1 MTSIIGRAGQS
12 IRSEKYEKMIERFTQ
27 MGNLLDGDGSRPVPY
42 LGNRSRCK
50 AVLEKYGFSFRK
62 KFGQNF
68 LIDESVLL
76 GIIDTAGITKDDY
89 VLEIGP
95 GIGTLTQYLATYA
108 GKVCA
113 VEIDRALLPILE
125 DTLAGWDNVTV
136 LNADILKTDIRAIA
150 ERENGGRPLKVC
162 ANLPYYI
169 TTPILMGLFE
179 SGAPFS
185 ELTVM
190 VQKEVA
196 ERMIAE
202 PGSKA
207 YGALSLA
214 VRYFTEPKI
223 AFIVDPGSF
232 MPRPKVQSAVVHMK
246 RHASPPVDVKDEQM
260 LFDVIRASFN
270 ERRKTLQNGIADYGL
285 FSYSKEQAGLA
296 LDACGLDRRVRG
308 EKLALADFARLAD
321 VLVDMR

>member
-1 MTSIIGRAGQS
+1 MPT
-12 IRSEKYEKMIERFTQ
+12 
-27 MGNLLDGDGSRPVPY
+27 PY
-42 LGNRSRCK
+42 LGNRARCT
-50 AVLEKYGFSFRK
+50 AVLKKYGFSFRK
-62 KFGQNF
+62 KYGQNF
-68 LIDESVLL
+68 LIDESVLE
-76 GIIDTAGITKDDY
+76 GIIDTAEITKDDF

-108 GKVCA
+108 GRVCA

-125 DTLAGWDNVTV
+125 DTLSGWNNVTV

-150 ERENGGRPLKVC
+150 EKENGGNPLKVC

-185 ELTVM
+185 QLTVM

-202 PGSKA
+202 PGSKT

-214 VRYFTEPKI
+214 VRYYTDPEI
-223 AFIVDPGSF
+223 SFIVEPESF
-232 MPRPKVQSAVVHMK
+232 MPRPKVESAIVHMK
-246 RHASPPVDVKDEQM
+246 RHNTPPVSVKDEKM

-270 ERRKTLQNGIADYGL
+270 ERRKTLQNGIANYAG
-285 FSYSKEQAGLA
+285 FSYSKEQVGEA
-296 LDACGLDRRVRG
+296 LDKCGLERTVRG
-308 EKLALADFARLAD
+308 EKLSLEEFARLAD
-321 VLVDMR
+321 VLSEM

>member
-1 MTSIIGRAGQS
+1 MP
-12 IRSEKYEKMIERFTQ
+12 
-27 MGNLLDGDGSRPVPY
+27 NPY
-42 LGNRSRCK
+42 LGNRARCT
-50 AVLEKYGFSFRK
+50 AVLKKYGFSFRK
-62 KFGQNF
+62 KYGQNF
-68 LIDESVLL
+68 LIDESVLE
-76 GIIDTAGITKDDY
+76 GIIDTAEITKDDF

-108 GKVCA
+108 GRVCA

-125 DTLAGWDNVTV
+125 DTLSGWDNVTV

-150 ERENGGRPLKVC
+150 EEENGGAPLKVC

-185 ELTVM
+185 QLTVM

-202 PGSKA
+202 PGSKT

-214 VRYFTEPKI
+214 VRYYTDPEI
-223 AFIVDPGSF
+223 SFIVEPESF
-232 MPRPKVQSAVVHMK
+232 MPRPKVESAIVHMK
-246 RHASPPVDVKDEQM
+246 RHSTPPVSVKDEKM

-270 ERRKTLQNGIADYGL
+270 ERRKTLQNGIANYAG
-285 FSYSKEQAGLA
+285 FSYSKEQVGEA
-296 LDACGLDRRVRG
+296 LDKCGIERTVRG
-308 EKLALADFARLAD
+308 EKLSLEEFARLAD
-321 VLVDMR
+321 VLSEM

>member
-1 MTSIIGRAGQS
+1 MPT
-12 IRSEKYEKMIERFTQ
+12 
-27 MGNLLDGDGSRPVPY
+27 PY
-42 LGNRSRCK
+42 LGNRARCT
-50 AVLEKYGFSFRK
+50 AVLKKYGFSFRK
-62 KFGQNF
+62 KYGQNF
-68 LIDESVLL
+68 LIDESVLE
-76 GIIDTAGITKDDY
+76 GIIDTAEITKDDF

-108 GKVCA
+108 GRVCA

-125 DTLAGWDNVTV
+125 DTLSGWDNVTV

-150 ERENGGRPLKVC
+150 EKENGGAPLKVC

-185 ELTVM
+185 QLTVM

-202 PGSKA
+202 PGSKT

-214 VRYFTEPKI
+214 VRYYTNPEI
-223 AFIVDPGSF
+223 SFIVEPESF
-232 MPRPKVQSAVVHMK
+232 MPRPKVESAIVHMK
-246 RHASPPVDVKDEQM
+246 RHSTPPVSVKDEKM

-270 ERRKTLQNGIADYGL
+270 ERRKTLQNGIANYAG
-285 FSYSKEQAGLA
+285 FSYSKEQVGEA
-296 LDACGLDRRVRG
+296 LDKCGLERTVRG
-308 EKLALADFARLAD
+308 EKLSLEEFARLAD
-321 VLVDMR
+321 VLSEM

>member
-1 MTSIIGRAGQS
+1 MPA
-12 IRSEKYEKMIERFTQ
+12 
-27 MGNLLDGDGSRPVPY
+27 PY
-42 LGNRSRCK
+42 LGNRSQCT
-50 AVLEKYGFSFRK
+50 AVLKKYGFSFRK
-62 KFGQNF
+62 KYGQNF
-68 LIDESVLL
+68 LIDESVLE
-76 GIIDTAGITKDDY
+76 GIISAANITGDDF

-113 VEIDRALLPILE
+113 VEIDRTLLPILE

-136 LNADILKTDIRAIA
+136 LNADILKTDIPAIA
-150 ERENGGRPLKVC
+150 ERENGGKPIKVC

-179 SGAPFS
+179 CGAPFS

-196 ERMIAE
+196 ERMVTE
-202 PGSKA
+202 PGSKT

-214 VRYFTEPKI
+214 VRYYTEPEI
-223 AFIVDPGSF
+223 SFIVEPESF
-232 MPRPKVQSAVVHMK
+232 MPRPKVQSAIVHMK
-246 RHASPPVDVKDEQM
+246 RHDTPPVEVRDEKM

-270 ERRKTLQNGIADYGL
+270 ERRKTLQNGIVNYAG
-285 FSYSKEQAGLA
+285 FSFSKDQVGLA
-296 LDACGLDRRVRG
+296 LDKCGFDRTVRG
-308 EKLALADFARLAD
+308 EKLSLEDFARLSDA
-321 VLVDMR
+321 LMDM

>member
-1 MTSIIGRAGQS
+1 
-12 IRSEKYEKMIERFTQ
+12 
-27 MGNLLDGDGSRPVPY
+27 
-42 LGNRSRCK
+42 
-50 AVLEKYGFSFRK
+50 VLKKYGFSFRK
-62 KFGQNF
+62 KYGQNF
-68 LIDESVLL
+68 LIDESVLE
-76 GIIDTAGITKDDY
+76 GIIDTAEITKDDF

-108 GKVCA
+108 GRVCA

-125 DTLAGWDNVTV
+125 DTLSGWDNVTV

-150 ERENGGRPLKVC
+150 EEENGGAPLKVC

-185 ELTVM
+185 QLTVM

-202 PGSKA
+202 PGSKT

-214 VRYFTEPKI
+214 VRYYTDPEI
-223 AFIVDPGSF
+223 SFIVEPESF
-232 MPRPKVQSAVVHMK
+232 MPRPKVESAIVHMK
-246 RHASPPVDVKDEQM
+246 RHSTPPVSVKDEKM

-270 ERRKTLQNGIADYGL
+270 ERRKTLQNGIANYAG
-285 FSYSKEQAGLA
+285 FSYSKEQVGEA
-296 LDACGLDRRVRG
+296 LDKCGLERTVRG
-308 EKLALADFARLAD
+308 EKLSLEEFARLAD
-321 VLVDMR
+321 VLSEV

>member
-1 MTSIIGRAGQS
+1 MPT
-12 IRSEKYEKMIERFTQ
+12 
-27 MGNLLDGDGSRPVPY
+27 PY
-42 LGNRSRCK
+42 LGNRARCTE
-50 AVLEKYGFSFRK
+50 VLKKYGFSFRK
-62 KFGQNF
+62 KYGQNF
-68 LIDESVLL
+68 LIDESVLE
-76 GIIDTAGITKDDY
+76 GIIDTAEITKDDF

-108 GKVCA
+108 GRVCA

-125 DTLAGWDNVTV
+125 DTLSGWDNVTV

-150 ERENGGRPLKVC
+150 EKENSGAPLKLC

-185 ELTVM
+185 QLTVM

-202 PGSKA
+202 PGSKT

-214 VRYFTEPKI
+214 VRYYTNPEI
-223 AFIVDPGSF
+223 SFIVEPESF
-232 MPRPKVQSAVVHMK
+232 MPRPKVESAIVHMK
-246 RHASPPVDVKDEQM
+246 RHSTPPVSVKDEKM

-270 ERRKTLQNGIADYGL
+270 ERRKTLQNGIANYAG
-285 FSYSKEQAGLA
+285 FSYSKEQVGEA
-296 LDACGLDRRVRG
+296 LDKCGLERTVRG
-308 EKLALADFARLAD
+308 EKLSLEVFARLAD
-321 VLVDMR
+321 VLSEM

>member
-1 MTSIIGRAGQS
+1 MPT
-12 IRSEKYEKMIERFTQ
+12 
-27 MGNLLDGDGSRPVPY
+27 PY
-42 LGNRSRCK
+42 LGNRARCT
-50 AVLEKYGFSFRK
+50 AVLKKYGFSFRK
-62 KFGQNF
+62 KYGQNF
-68 LIDESVLL
+68 LIDESVLE
-76 GIIDTAGITKDDY
+76 GIIDTAEITKDDF

-108 GKVCA
+108 GRVCA

-125 DTLAGWDNVTV
+125 DTLSGWDNVTV

-150 ERENGGRPLKVC
+150 EEENGGAPLKVC

-185 ELTVM
+185 QLTVM

-202 PGSKA
+202 PGSKT

-214 VRYFTEPKI
+214 VRYYTDPEI
-223 AFIVDPGSF
+223 SFIVEPESF
-232 MPRPKVQSAVVHMK
+232 MPRPKVESAIVHMK
-246 RHASPPVDVKDEQM
+246 RHSTPPVSVKDEKM

-270 ERRKTLQNGIADYGL
+270 ERRKTLQNGIANYAG
-285 FSYSKEQAGLA
+285 FSYSKEQVGEA
-296 LDACGLDRRVRG
+296 LDKCGLERTVRG
-308 EKLALADFARLAD
+308 EKLSLEVFARLAD
-321 VLVDMR
+321 VLSEM

>member
-1 MTSIIGRAGQS
+1 MPT
-12 IRSEKYEKMIERFTQ
+12 
-27 MGNLLDGDGSRPVPY
+27 PY
-42 LGNRSRCK
+42 LGNRARCT
-50 AVLEKYGFSFRK
+50 AVLKKYGFSFRK
-62 KFGQNF
+62 KYGQNF
-68 LIDESVLL
+68 LIDESVLE
-76 GIIDTAGITKDDY
+76 GIIDTAEITKDDF

-108 GKVCA
+108 GRVCA

-125 DTLAGWDNVTV
+125 DTLSGWDNVTV

-150 ERENGGRPLKVC
+150 EKENSGAPLKLC

-185 ELTVM
+185 QLTVM

-202 PGSKA
+202 PGSKT

-214 VRYFTEPKI
+214 VRYYTNPEI
-223 AFIVDPGSF
+223 SFIVEPESF
-232 MPRPKVQSAVVHMK
+232 MPRPKVESAIVHMK
-246 RHASPPVDVKDEQM
+246 RHSTPPVSVKDEKM

-270 ERRKTLQNGIADYGL
+270 ERRKTLQNGIANYAG
-285 FSYSKEQAGLA
+285 FSYSKEQVGEA
-296 LDACGLDRRVRG
+296 LDKCGLERTVRG
-308 EKLALADFARLAD
+308 EKLSLEEFARLAD
-321 VLVDMR
+321 VLSEM

>member
-1 MTSIIGRAGQS
+1 ML
-12 IRSEKYEKMIERFTQ
+12 K
-27 MGNLLDGDGSRPVPY
+27 
-42 LGNRSRCK
+42 
-50 AVLEKYGFSFRK
+50 KYGFSFRK
-62 KFGQNF
+62 KYGQNF
-68 LIDESVLL
+68 LIDESVLE
-76 GIIDTAGITKDDY
+76 GIIDTAEITKDDF

-108 GKVCA
+108 GRVCA

-125 DTLAGWDNVTV
+125 DTLSGWDNVTV

-150 ERENGGRPLKVC
+150 EKENGGAPLKLC

-185 ELTVM
+185 QLTVM

-202 PGSKA
+202 PGSKT

-214 VRYFTEPKI
+214 VRYYTNPEI
-223 AFIVDPGSF
+223 SFIVEPESF
-232 MPRPKVQSAVVHMK
+232 MPRPKVESAIVHMK
-246 RHASPPVDVKDEQM
+246 RHSTPPVSVKDEKM

-270 ERRKTLQNGIADYGL
+270 ERRKTLQNGIANYAG
-285 FSYSKEQAGLA
+285 FSYSKEQVGEA
-296 LDACGLDRRVRG
+296 LDKCGLERTVRG
-308 EKLALADFARLAD
+308 EKLSLEEFARLAD
-321 VLVDMR
+321 VLSEM

>member
-1 MTSIIGRAGQS
+1 MPT
-12 IRSEKYEKMIERFTQ
+12 
-27 MGNLLDGDGSRPVPY
+27 PY
-42 LGNRSRCK
+42 LGNRARCTE
-50 AVLEKYGFSFRK
+50 VLKKYGFSFRK
-62 KFGQNF
+62 KYGQNF
-68 LIDESVLL
+68 LIDESVLE
-76 GIIDTAGITKDDY
+76 GIIDTAEITKDDF

-108 GKVCA
+108 GRVCA

-125 DTLAGWDNVTV
+125 DTLSGWDNVTV

-150 ERENGGRPLKVC
+150 EKENGGAPLKLC

-185 ELTVM
+185 QLTVM

-202 PGSKA
+202 PGSKT

-214 VRYFTEPKI
+214 VRYYTDPEI
-223 AFIVDPGSF
+223 SFIVEPESF
-232 MPRPKVQSAVVHMK
+232 MPRPKVESAIVHMK
-246 RHASPPVDVKDEQM
+246 RHSTPPVSVKDEKM

-270 ERRKTLQNGIADYGL
+270 ERRKTLQNGIANYAG
-285 FSYSKEQAGLA
+285 FSYSKEQVGEA
-296 LDACGLDRRVRG
+296 LDKCGLERTVRG
-308 EKLALADFARLAD
+308 EKLSLEEFARLAD
-321 VLVDMR
+321 VLSEM

>member
-1 MTSIIGRAGQS
+1 MPT
-12 IRSEKYEKMIERFTQ
+12 
-27 MGNLLDGDGSRPVPY
+27 PY
-42 LGNRSRCK
+42 LGNRARCTE
-50 AVLEKYGFSFRK
+50 VLKKYGFSFRK
-62 KFGQNF
+62 KYGQNF
-68 LIDESVLL
+68 LIDESVLE
-76 GIIDTAGITKDDY
+76 GIIDTAEITKDDF

-108 GKVCA
+108 GRVCA

-125 DTLAGWDNVTV
+125 DTLSGWDNVTV

-150 ERENGGRPLKVC
+150 EKENSGAPLKLC

-185 ELTVM
+185 QLTVM

-202 PGSKA
+202 PGSKT

-214 VRYFTEPKI
+214 VRYYTDPEI
-223 AFIVDPGSF
+223 SFIVEPESF
-232 MPRPKVQSAVVHMK
+232 MPRPKVESAIVHMK
-246 RHASPPVDVKDEQM
+246 RHSTPPVSVKDEKM

-270 ERRKTLQNGIADYGL
+270 ERRKTLQNGIANYAG
-285 FSYSKEQAGLA
+285 FSYSKEQGGEA
-296 LDACGLDRRVRG
+296 LDKCGLERTVRG
-308 EKLALADFARLAD
+308 EKLSLEEFARLAD
-321 VLVDMR
+321 VLSEM

>member
-1 MTSIIGRAGQS
+1 MPT
-12 IRSEKYEKMIERFTQ
+12 
-27 MGNLLDGDGSRPVPY
+27 PY
-42 LGNRSRCK
+42 LGNRARCT
-50 AVLEKYGFSFRK
+50 AVLKKYGFSFRK
-62 KFGQNF
+62 KYGQNF
-68 LIDESVLL
+68 LIDESVLE
-76 GIIDTAGITKDDY
+76 GIIDTAEITKDDF

-108 GKVCA
+108 GRVCA

-125 DTLAGWDNVTV
+125 DTLSGWDNVTV

-150 ERENGGRPLKVC
+150 EEENGGAPLKVC

-185 ELTVM
+185 QLTVM

-202 PGSKA
+202 PGSKT

-214 VRYFTEPKI
+214 VRYYTNPEI
-223 AFIVDPGSF
+223 SFIVEPESF
-232 MPRPKVQSAVVHMK
+232 MPRPKVESAIVHMK
-246 RHASPPVDVKDEQM
+246 RHSTPPVSVKDEKM

-270 ERRKTLQNGIADYGL
+270 ERRKTLQNGIANYAG
-285 FSYSKEQAGLA
+285 FSYSKDQVGEA
-296 LDACGLDRRVRG
+296 LDKCGLERTVRG
-308 EKLALADFARLAD
+308 EKLSLEEFARLAD
-321 VLVDMR
+321 VLSEM

>member
-1 MTSIIGRAGQS
+1 MPT
-12 IRSEKYEKMIERFTQ
+12 
-27 MGNLLDGDGSRPVPY
+27 PY
-42 LGNRSRCK
+42 LGNPARCTE
-50 AVLEKYGFSFRK
+50 VLKKYGFSFRK
-62 KFGQNF
+62 KYGQNF
-68 LIDESVLL
+68 LIDESVLE
-76 GIIDTAGITKDDY
+76 GIIDTAEITKDDF

-108 GKVCA
+108 GRVCA

-125 DTLAGWDNVTV
+125 DTLSGWDNVTV

-150 ERENGGRPLKVC
+150 EKENGGAPLKLC

-185 ELTVM
+185 QLTVM

-202 PGSKA
+202 PGSKT

-214 VRYFTEPKI
+214 VRYYTNPEI
-223 AFIVDPGSF
+223 SFIVEPESF
-232 MPRPKVQSAVVHMK
+232 MPRPKVESAIVHMK
-246 RHASPPVDVKDEQM
+246 RHSTPPVSVKDEKM

-270 ERRKTLQNGIADYGL
+270 ERRKTLQNGIANYAG
-285 FSYSKEQAGLA
+285 FSYSKEQVGEA
-296 LDACGLDRRVRG
+296 LDKCGLERTVRG
-308 EKLALADFARLAD
+308 EKLSLEEFARLAD
-321 VLVDMR
+321 VLSEM

>member
-1 MTSIIGRAGQS
+1 MENEQE
-12 IRSEKYEKMIERFTQ
+12 EKR
-27 MGNLLDGDGSRPVPY
+27 GSTPY
-42 LGNRSRCK
+42 LGNRSQCK

-68 LIDESVLL
+68 LIDNSVLT
-76 GIIDTAGITKDDY
+76 GIIDAAGITKNDC

-95 GIGTLTQYLATYA
+95 GIGTMTQYLASYA
-108 GKVCA
+108 RQVIA

-125 DTLAGWDNVTV
+125 DTLAGWNNVTV
-136 LNADILKTDIRAIA
+136 LNADILKTDIRAVA
-150 ERENGGRPLKVC
+150 ERFNGGKPLKVC

-185 ELTVM
+185 DLTVM

-202 PGSKA
+202 PGSKT

-214 VRYFTEPKI
+214 VRYYTDPEI
-223 AFIVDPGSF
+223 SFIVKPESF
-232 MPRPKVQSAVVHMK
+232 MPRPKVDSAVVHME
-246 RHASPPVDVKDEQM
+246 RHAAAPVKVKDEEM
-260 LFDVIRASFN
+260 LFQVIRASFN
-270 ERRKTLQNGIADYGL
+270 ERRKTLANGIADYAGL
-285 FSYSKEQAGLA
+285 PYSKEQVHAA
-296 LDACGLDRRVRG
+296 LDLCGIDRRVRG
-308 EKLALADFARLAD
+308 EKLALAEFARLTD
-321 VLVDMR
+321 TLGEL

>member
-1 MTSIIGRAGQS
+1 MPT
-12 IRSEKYEKMIERFTQ
+12 
-27 MGNLLDGDGSRPVPY
+27 PY
-42 LGNRSRCK
+42 LGNRARCTE
-50 AVLEKYGFSFRK
+50 VLKKYGFSFRK
-62 KFGQNF
+62 KYGQNF
-68 LIDESVLL
+68 LIDESVLE
-76 GIIDTAGITKDDY
+76 GIIDTAEITKDDF

-108 GKVCA
+108 GRVCA

-125 DTLAGWDNVTV
+125 DTLSGWDNVTV

-150 ERENGGRPLKVC
+150 EKENSGAPLKLC

-185 ELTVM
+185 QLTVM

-202 PGSKA
+202 PGSKT

-214 VRYFTEPKI
+214 VRYYTNPEI
-223 AFIVDPGSF
+223 SFIVEPESF
-232 MPRPKVQSAVVHMK
+232 MPRPKVESAIVHMK
-246 RHASPPVDVKDEQM
+246 RHSTPPVSVKDEKM

-270 ERRKTLQNGIADYGL
+270 ERRKTLQNGIANYAG
-285 FSYSKEQAGLA
+285 FSYSKEQVGEA
-296 LDACGLDRRVRG
+296 LDKCGLERTVRG
-308 EKLALADFARLAD
+308 EKLSLEEFARLAD
-321 VLVDMR
+321 VLSEM

>member
-1 MTSIIGRAGQS
+1 MPT
-12 IRSEKYEKMIERFTQ
+12 
-27 MGNLLDGDGSRPVPY
+27 PY
-42 LGNRSRCK
+42 LGNRARCT
-50 AVLEKYGFSFRK
+50 AVLKKYGFSFRK
-62 KFGQNF
+62 KYGQNF
-68 LIDESVLL
+68 LIDESVLE
-76 GIIDTAGITKDDY
+76 GIIDTAEITKDDF

-108 GKVCA
+108 GRVCA

-125 DTLAGWDNVTV
+125 DTLSGWDNVTV

-150 ERENGGRPLKVC
+150 EKENGGAPLKLC

-185 ELTVM
+185 QLTVM

-202 PGSKA
+202 PGSKT

-214 VRYFTEPKI
+214 VRYYTNPEI
-223 AFIVDPGSF
+223 SFIVEPESF
-232 MPRPKVQSAVVHMK
+232 MPRPKVESAIVHMK
-246 RHASPPVDVKDEQM
+246 RHSTPPVSVKDEKM

-270 ERRKTLQNGIADYGL
+270 ERRKTLQNGIANYAG
-285 FSYSKEQAGLA
+285 FSYSKEQVGEA
-296 LDACGLDRRVRG
+296 LDKCGLERTVRG
-308 EKLALADFARLAD
+308 EKLSLEVFARLAD
-321 VLVDMR
+321 VLSEM

>member
-1 MTSIIGRAGQS
+1 MPT
-12 IRSEKYEKMIERFTQ
+12 
-27 MGNLLDGDGSRPVPY
+27 PY
-42 LGNRSRCK
+42 LGNRARCT
-50 AVLEKYGFSFRK
+50 AVLKKYGFSFRK
-62 KFGQNF
+62 KYGQNF
-68 LIDESVLL
+68 LIDESVLE
-76 GIIDTAGITKDDY
+76 GIIDTAEITKDDF

-108 GKVCA
+108 GRVCA

-125 DTLAGWDNVTV
+125 DTLSGWDNVTV

-150 ERENGGRPLKVC
+150 EKENGGNPLKVC

-185 ELTVM
+185 QLTVM

-202 PGSKA
+202 PGSKT

-214 VRYFTEPKI
+214 VRYYTDPEI
-223 AFIVDPGSF
+223 SFIVEPESF
-232 MPRPKVQSAVVHMK
+232 MPRPKVESAIVHMK
-246 RHASPPVDVKDEQM
+246 RHNTPPVSVKDEKM

-270 ERRKTLQNGIADYGL
+270 ERRKTLQNGIANYAG
-285 FSYSKEQAGLA
+285 FSYSKEQVGEA
-296 LDACGLDRRVRG
+296 LDKCGLERTVRG
-308 EKLALADFARLAD
+308 EKLSLEEFARLAD
-321 VLVDMR
+321 VLSEM

>member
-1 MTSIIGRAGQS
+1 MPT
-12 IRSEKYEKMIERFTQ
+12 
-27 MGNLLDGDGSRPVPY
+27 PY
-42 LGNRSRCK
+42 LGNRARCT
-50 AVLEKYGFSFRK
+50 AVLKKYGFSFRK
-62 KFGQNF
+62 KYGQNF
-68 LIDESVLL
+68 LIDESVLE
-76 GIIDTAGITKDDY
+76 GIIDTAEITKDDF

-108 GKVCA
+108 GRVCA

-125 DTLAGWDNVTV
+125 DTLSGWDNVTV

-150 ERENGGRPLKVC
+150 EKENGGAPLKLC

-185 ELTVM
+185 QLTVM

-202 PGSKA
+202 PGSKT

-214 VRYFTEPKI
+214 VRYYTDPEI
-223 AFIVDPGSF
+223 SFIVEPESF
-232 MPRPKVQSAVVHMK
+232 MPRPKVESAIVHMK
-246 RHASPPVDVKDEQM
+246 RHSTPPVSVKDEKM

-270 ERRKTLQNGIADYGL
+270 ERRKTLQNGIANYAG
-285 FSYSKEQAGLA
+285 FSYSKEQVGEA
-296 LDACGLDRRVRG
+296 LDKCGLERTVRG
-308 EKLALADFARLAD
+308 EKLSLEEFARLAD
-321 VLVDMR
+321 VLSEM

>member
-1 MTSIIGRAGQS
+1 MPT
-12 IRSEKYEKMIERFTQ
+12 
-27 MGNLLDGDGSRPVPY
+27 PY
-42 LGNRSRCK
+42 LGNRARCT
-50 AVLEKYGFSFRK
+50 AVLKKYGFSFRK
-62 KFGQNF
+62 KYGQNF
-68 LIDESVLL
+68 LIDESVLE
-76 GIIDTAGITKDDY
+76 GIIDTAEITKDDF

-108 GKVCA
+108 GRVCA

-125 DTLAGWDNVTV
+125 DTLSGWDNVTV

-150 ERENGGRPLKVC
+150 EEENGGAPLKVC

-185 ELTVM
+185 QLTVM

-202 PGSKA
+202 PGSKT

-214 VRYFTEPKI
+214 VRYYTNPEI
-223 AFIVDPGSF
+223 SFIVEPESF
-232 MPRPKVQSAVVHMK
+232 MPRPKVESAIVHMK
-246 RHASPPVDVKDEQM
+246 RHSTPPVSVKDEKM

-270 ERRKTLQNGIADYGL
+270 ERRKTLQNGIANYAG
-285 FSYSKEQAGLA
+285 FSYSKEQVGEA
-296 LDACGLDRRVRG
+296 LDICGLERTVRG
-308 EKLALADFARLAD
+308 EKLSLEEFARLAD
-321 VLVDMR
+321 VLSEM

>member
-1 MTSIIGRAGQS
+1 MST
-12 IRSEKYEKMIERFTQ
+12 
-27 MGNLLDGDGSRPVPY
+27 PY
-42 LGNRSRCK
+42 LGNRARCT
-50 AVLEKYGFSFRK
+50 AVLKKYGFSFRK
-62 KFGQNF
+62 KYGQNF
-68 LIDESVLL
+68 LIDESVLE
-76 GIIDTAGITKDDY
+76 GIIDTADITKDDF

-113 VEIDRALLPILE
+113 VEIDKALLPILE
-125 DTLAGWDNVTV
+125 DTLSGWDNVTV

-150 ERENGGRPLKVC
+150 ETENGGRPIKVC

-185 ELTVM
+185 QLTVM

-202 PGSKA
+202 PGSKT

-214 VRYFTEPKI
+214 VRYYTDPEI
-223 AFIVDPGSF
+223 SFIVKPESF
-232 MPRPKVQSAVVHMK
+232 MPRPKVESAIVHMV
-246 RHASPPVDVKDEQM
+246 RHQEPPLDVKDEKM

-270 ERRKTLQNGIADYGL
+270 ERRKTLQNGIANYAG
-285 FSYSKEQAGLA
+285 FSFSKEQVGQA
-296 LDACGLDRRVRG
+296 LDLCGLDRTVRG
-308 EKLALADFARLAD
+308 EKLSLEDFARLAD
-321 VLVDMR
+321 ALTEV

>member
-1 MTSIIGRAGQS
+1 MPT
-12 IRSEKYEKMIERFTQ
+12 
-27 MGNLLDGDGSRPVPY
+27 PY
-42 LGNRSRCK
+42 LGNRARCT
-50 AVLEKYGFSFRK
+50 AVLKKYGFSFRK
-62 KFGQNF
+62 KYGQNF
-68 LIDESVLL
+68 LIDESVLE
-76 GIIDTAGITKDDY
+76 GIIDTAEITKDDF

-108 GKVCA
+108 GRVCA

-125 DTLAGWDNVTV
+125 DTLSGWDNVTV

-150 ERENGGRPLKVC
+150 EKENGGNPLKVC

-185 ELTVM
+185 QLTVM

-202 PGSKA
+202 PGSKT

-214 VRYFTEPKI
+214 VRYYTDPEI
-223 AFIVDPGSF
+223 SFIVEPESF
-232 MPRPKVQSAVVHMK
+232 MPRPKVESAIVHMK
-246 RHASPPVDVKDEQM
+246 RHNTPPVSVKDEKM

-270 ERRKTLQNGIADYGL
+270 ERRKTLQNGIANYAG
-285 FSYSKEQAGLA
+285 FCYSKEQVGEA
-296 LDACGLDRRVRG
+296 LDKCGLERTVRG
-308 EKLALADFARLAD
+308 EKLSLEEFARLAD
-321 VLVDMR
+321 VLSEM

>member
-1 MTSIIGRAGQS
+1 MPT
-12 IRSEKYEKMIERFTQ
+12 
-27 MGNLLDGDGSRPVPY
+27 PY
-42 LGNRSRCK
+42 LGNRARCT
-50 AVLEKYGFSFRK
+50 AVLKKYGFSFRK
-62 KFGQNF
+62 KYGQNF
-68 LIDESVLL
+68 LIDESVLE
-76 GIIDTAGITKDDY
+76 GIIDTADITKDDF

-95 GIGTLTQYLATYA
+95 GIGTLTQYLAAYA

-113 VEIDRALLPILE
+113 VEIDKALLPILE
-125 DTLAGWDNVTV
+125 DTLSGWNNVTV

-150 ERENGGRPLKVC
+150 EKENGGKPIKVC

-185 ELTVM
+185 QLTVM

-202 PGSKA
+202 PGSKT

-214 VRYFTEPKI
+214 VRYYTDPEI
-223 AFIVDPGSF
+223 SFIVEPESF
-232 MPRPKVQSAVVHMK
+232 MPRPKVESAIVHMV
-246 RHASPPVDVKDEQM
+246 RHQEPPVAVKDEKM

-270 ERRKTLQNGIADYGL
+270 ERRKTLQNGIANYAG
-285 FSYSKEQAGLA
+285 FPFSKEQVGQA
-296 LDACGLDRRVRG
+296 LDACGIERTVRG
-308 EKLALADFARLAD
+308 ERLSLEDFARLAD
-321 VLVDMR
+321 ALTEV

>member
-1 MTSIIGRAGQS
+1 MPT
-12 IRSEKYEKMIERFTQ
+12 
-27 MGNLLDGDGSRPVPY
+27 PY
-42 LGNRSRCK
+42 LGNRARCT
-50 AVLEKYGFSFRK
+50 AVLKKYGFSFRK
-62 KFGQNF
+62 KYGQNF
-68 LIDESVLL
+68 LIDESVLE
-76 GIIDTAGITKDDY
+76 GIIDTAEITKDDF

-108 GKVCA
+108 GRVCA

-125 DTLAGWDNVTV
+125 DTLSGWDNVTV

-150 ERENGGRPLKVC
+150 EEENGGAPLKVC

-185 ELTVM
+185 QLTVM

-202 PGSKA
+202 PGSKT

-214 VRYFTEPKI
+214 VRYYTDPEI
-223 AFIVDPGSF
+223 SFIVEPESF
-232 MPRPKVQSAVVHMK
+232 MPRPKVESAIVHMK
-246 RHASPPVDVKDEQM
+246 RHSTPPVSVKDEKM

-270 ERRKTLQNGIADYGL
+270 ERRKTLQNGIANYAG
-285 FSYSKEQAGLA
+285 FSYSKEQVGEA
-296 LDACGLDRRVRG
+296 LDKCGLERTVRG
-308 EKLALADFARLAD
+308 EKLSLEEFARLAD
-321 VLVDMR
+321 VLSEV